1 MIERKKYLEQLLN
14 KKDNHLIKVI
24 TGVRRSGKSYLLF
37 NLYKQKLLDL
47 GVSSDHII
55 CIQLDDTDFLAYRN
69 PLKLGEYI
77 RSQIKDNLN
86 YYVFIDEI
94 QFCKKVKNPY
104 VENDSV
110 SFYEVLNGLLKHENV
125 DTYVTGSNSKLLSS
139 DVLTEFRGRGDEIH
153 VRPLSFKEFYDYKKG
168 DFEDLLSEY
177 LMYGGM
183 PYVQLLKSDI
193 EKTKYLTSLFDEIYL
208 KDILE
213 RYSLK
218 SEKELDTLVNVL
230 ASAIGSFTNPSKISA
245 TFKSKSNLIYSQKT
259 IANHIGFLKDSFI
272 ISETLRYDVKGRKYI
287 GANSKFYFV
296 DTGLR
301 NAKIGFRQ
309 FEITHLMEN
318 LIYNE
323 LLVRGFQVD
332 VGIVEDYSKINGRSQ
347 RKQLEVDFIA
357 KKGNQTYY
365 IQSAYKLDSIE
376 KEHQEKASLLAIHD
390 SFQKIIITYDR
401 IPRHYDDNGF
411 LRLSLKDFLLNDS
424 FFP

>member
-168 DFEDLLSEY
+168 DFDVISFSPKINKETRQESIDKADINTDTKATDSATASDSTTARE
-177 LMYGGM
+177 
-183 PYVQLLKSDI
+183 VQGEPVQTTSTPSKGYRYDP
-193 EKTKYLTSLFDEIYL
+193 KTGQWISV
-208 KDILE
+208 
-213 RYSLK
+213 SLK
-218 SEKELDTLVNVL
+218 
-230 ASAIGSFTNPSKISA
+230 
-245 TFKSKSNLIYSQKT
+245 
-259 IANHIGFLKDSFI
+259 
-272 ISETLRYDVKGRKYI
+272 
-287 GANSKFYFV
+287 
-296 DTGLR
+296 
-301 NAKIGFRQ
+301 
-309 FEITHLMEN
+309 
-318 LIYNE
+318 
-323 LLVRGFQVD
+323 
-332 VGIVEDYSKINGRSQ
+332 
-347 RKQLEVDFIA
+347 
-357 KKGNQTYY
+357 
-365 IQSAYKLDSIE
+365 
-376 KEHQEKASLLAIHD
+376 
-390 SFQKIIITYDR
+390 
-401 IPRHYDDNGF
+401 
-411 LRLSLKDFLLNDS
+411 
-424 FFP
+424 

>member
-259 IANHIGFLKDSFI
+259 IANHIGFLKDS
-272 ISETLRYDVKGRKYI
+272 YDDHL
-287 GANSKFYFV
+287 NLLYF
-296 DTGLR
+296 L
-301 NAKIGFRQ
+301 
-309 FEITHLMEN
+309 
-318 LIYNE
+318 
-323 LLVRGFQVD
+323 
-332 VGIVEDYSKINGRSQ
+332 
-347 RKQLEVDFIA
+347 
-357 KKGNQTYY
+357 
-365 IQSAYKLDSIE
+365 YKL
-376 KEHQEKASLLAIHD
+376 
-390 SFQKIIITYDR
+390 
-401 IPRHYDDNGF
+401 
-411 LRLSLKDFLLNDS
+411 LRFLL
-424 FFP
+424 